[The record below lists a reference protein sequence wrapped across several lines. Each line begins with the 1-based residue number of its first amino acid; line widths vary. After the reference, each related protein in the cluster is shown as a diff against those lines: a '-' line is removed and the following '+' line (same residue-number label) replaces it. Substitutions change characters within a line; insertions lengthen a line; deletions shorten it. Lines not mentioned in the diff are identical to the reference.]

1 MGGVDSAGC
10 LRGVGSQGR
19 CQWKWSIYVC
29 VRVGMCDL
37 RSGNFTQEGGL
48 RGLYRQWESKAF
60 KQKRKVRP
68 HLGFRKVFLE
78 WVEKGRD

>member
-1 MGGVDSAGC
+1 M
-10 LRGVGSQGR
+10 
-19 CQWKWSIYVC
+19 IYV
-29 VRVGMCDL
+29 
-37 RSGNFTQEGGL
+37 QETLLKKGVL
-48 RGLYRQWESKAF
+48 DRQWESKAF